1 MTSRLLNI
9 FKDNSLILKWIMV
22 LLAGFCFLWS
32 FQLFIAGNAYYS
44 VKNDIEGWQLSPEKA
59 SIKQVDSGLSKIG
72 SAIDY
77 FPDNALYYQIQGQL
91 FEWKAIVEKRSEESV
106 DAGLDLNTNNANLN
120 NAATSYQKSLLLRPT
135 WSGSWIGLA
144 SVKLLQNALDNEF
157 YYYVKNAKQAGPQD
171 AIVHKFI
178 VEFGLEMFSVR
189 SIHYV
194 KIKEQL
200 KQHLNLGLQN
210 PLSRDFV
217 LKAIQKH
224 NASETVCRWLRDASY
239 PVRKRIPNC
248 ITYD

>member
-1 MTSRLLNI
+1 MTSGLLKAFTN
-9 FKDNSLILKWIMV
+9 NRLILKWIMV
-22 LLAGFCFLWS
+22 LLAGFGFIWS
-32 FQLFIAGNAYYS
+32 MQLFIAGNAYYS
-44 VKNDIEGWQLSPEKA
+44 VKNDIEAWQLSPNKA
-59 SIKQVDSGLSKIG
+59 SVQKINSGLGKIAN
-72 SAIDY
+72 AIDY
-77 FPDNALYYQIQGQL
+77 FPNNALYYQIQGQL
-91 FEWKAIVEKRSEESV
+91 FEWKAVVEKKNKELDSV
-106 DAGLDLNTNNANLN
+106 ELDTQRNNANLN
-120 NAATSYQKSLLLRPT
+120 NAALSYEKSLLLRPT

-144 SVKLLQNALDNEF
+144 SVKLQQGELDSEF
-157 YYYVKNAKQAGPQD
+157 YHYLENAKLAGPQD

-178 VEFGLEMFSVR
+178 VEFGLEMFSAR

-248 ITYD
+248 ITYN